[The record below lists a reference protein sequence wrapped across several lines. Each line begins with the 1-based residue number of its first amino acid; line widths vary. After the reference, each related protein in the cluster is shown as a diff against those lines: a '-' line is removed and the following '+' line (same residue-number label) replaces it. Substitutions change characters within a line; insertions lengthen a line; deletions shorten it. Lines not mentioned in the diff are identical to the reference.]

1 MDKRCLKMA
10 KRYRFFTCCS
20 VAIAFFLTI
29 SGIFTLSAA
38 AKDFKRGVDELDD
51 VSLLIGLSFT
61 SIIIFGFFTVTKLH
75 FSTKLNSPSLHL
87 DGFCS
92 FIGMVLSFSLFM
104 ATILEAAEP
113 STWWFDPFLA
123 TVVGIL
129 SLLVGLR
136 SICVTACVEKVP
148 IWSLSW
154 WMARQD
160 GEPPSSGAPKNET
173 EMKDVVVGNDDYDM
187 V

>member
-1 MDKRCLKMA
+1 MP
-10 KRYRFFTCCS
+10 FTLFSLFNPSYFTCS

-29 SGIFTLSAA
+29 SGILILTAA
-38 AKDFKRGVDELDD
+38 VEEFKRGLEELEV

-61 SIIIFGFFTVTKLH
+61 SILIFGFLTVVKLH
-75 FSTKLNSPSLHL
+75 YSTKLNSPSLRL

-104 ATILEAAEP
+104 VTVIEAAEP
-113 STWWFDPFLA
+113 STWWFDPFIA

-129 SLLVGLR
+129 SMLVGLR
-136 SICVTACVEKVP
+136 FLCRTACVHGMP

-154 WMARQD
+154 WTAVQD
-160 GEPPSSGAPKNET
+160 GELSVPGPKNET
-173 EMKDVVVGNDDYDM
+173 EMSAVVDDDEEDDNDI